1 VLAVVHSAAGA
12 WLSKAAR
19 SRRQAILLGIVSHVV
34 VDFLGHE
41 EPFDEDGSPRLA
53 VLLPDVGLTVIAITW
68 LGSQRGWLSPSLL
81 GAMATILPDVEHFLP
96 LSRGSHKKLF
106 PSHRFENLLHSK
118 TGFKPSLNVQFLLGG
133 LLWLLLALWERHGGL
148 EA

>member
-1 VLAVVHSAAGA
+1 L
-12 WLSKAAR
+12 
-19 SRRQAILLGIVSHVV
+19 
-34 VDFLGHE
+34 DFLGHE
-41 EPFDEDGSPRLA
+41 EPFYEDGSPRLA

-96 LSRGSHKKLF
+96 LSCGSHKKLF